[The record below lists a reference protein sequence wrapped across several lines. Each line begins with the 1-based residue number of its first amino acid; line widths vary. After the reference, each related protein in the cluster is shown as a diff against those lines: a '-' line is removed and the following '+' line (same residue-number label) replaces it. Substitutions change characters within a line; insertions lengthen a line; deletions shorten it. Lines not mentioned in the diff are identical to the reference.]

1 MRRQK
6 TYRKDKMEM
15 SYIVDMAETGC
26 VIDGIHGIY
35 AGQLLCQ
42 YAEAHGWVSLWEWD
56 ADSVDSD
63 ELEDSAMDFLNDHV
77 ARNGYYF
84 GWFDGNVMYWSDT
97 DWEAM

>member
-1 MRRQK
+1 MK
-6 TYRKDKMEM
+6 M

-26 VIDGIHGIY
+26 VIDGVHGVY

-42 YAEAHGWVSLWEWD
+42 YAQAHGWVSLFGWD
-56 ADSVDSD
+56 ESQDS
-63 ELEDSAMDFLNDHV
+63 ELRQFTEDSAMDFLNDNV
-77 ARNGYYF
+77 AMRGYMF

>member
-1 MRRQK
+1 
-6 TYRKDKMEM
+6 M

-42 YAEAHGWVSLWEWD
+42 YAKAHGWVPMWEWD

-63 ELEDSAMDFLNDHV
+63 ELEDSARDFLNDHV

>member
-1 MRRQK
+1 
-6 TYRKDKMEM
+6 M

-42 YAEAHGWVSLWEWD
+42 YAEAHGWVSLFGWDSDWD
-56 ADSVDSD
+56 ADKRQWV
-63 ELEDSAMDFLNDHV
+63 EDSAMDFLNDHV